1 MSSIAHSMGHD
12 GGYKPLRA
20 NTRTGTLGLKIVV
33 ERGESLCRQWHVG
46 IVGLIALC
54 AGLRQGGT
62 DYNHCYGGEVTSHGT
77 RNDK

>member
-12 GGYKPLRA
+12 GRARKLLQA
-20 NTRTGTLGLKIVV
+20 NTRTGALGFKIVV
-33 ERGESLCRQWHVG
+33 ESGESLCRQWHVG

-62 DYNHCYGGEVTSHGT
+62 DYNHCYGG
-77 RNDK
+77 R